1 MTSEEKVR
9 IIVNA
14 ADDKQAREMV
24 LLNLSGLTMMTDYFF
39 ICSGSS
45 NVHIRTITDNI
56 MEAMKHAGIGGIRV
70 EGYESAQWILMDYG
84 DIVVHVMAPEQREY
98 YGLERFWKEAEQVP
112 LEMALAPVN

>member
-1 MTSEEKVR
+1 MITSEEKVR
-9 IIVNA
+9 IILKA

-45 NVHIRTITDNI
+45 NVHMRTITDNI
-56 MEAMKHAGIGGIRV
+56 LEAMKHAGMGGIRV
-70 EGYESAQWILMDYG
+70 EGYESAQWILLDYG

-98 YGLERFWKEAEQVP
+98 YGLERFWNEAEKVP
-112 LEMALAPVN
+112 ISSTI

>member
-1 MTSEEKVR
+1 MITSEEKVR
-9 IIVNA
+9 IIVKA

-45 NVHIRTITDNI
+45 NVHMRTITDNI
-56 MEAMKHAGIGGIRV
+56 LEAMKHAGMGGIRV
-70 EGYESAQWILMDYG
+70 EGYESAQWILLDYG

-98 YGLERFWKEAEQVP
+98 YGLEHFWNEAEKVP
-112 LEMALAPVN
+112 ISSTI